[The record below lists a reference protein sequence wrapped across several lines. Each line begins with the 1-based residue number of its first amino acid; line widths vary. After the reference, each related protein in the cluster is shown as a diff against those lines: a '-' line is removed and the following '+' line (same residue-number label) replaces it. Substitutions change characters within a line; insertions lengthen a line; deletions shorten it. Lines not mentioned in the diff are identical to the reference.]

1 MAQLLIRKLPDE
13 VKETLRERAQEN
25 GRSMEAE
32 ARAILVDVI
41 TTPNDVVVEYEGP
54 FDPETLYEKFGVKLL
69 PKNRPG
75 RPITFEET
83 QALIDELV

>member
-1 MAQLLIRKLPDE
+1 MAQLLIRQLPDE
-13 VKETLRERAQEN
+13 VKETLRERAKEN

-41 TTPNDVVVEYEGP
+41 TAPEDLAVEYEGP
-54 FDPETLYEKFGVKLL
+54 FDPDTLFEKFGVKLL

-75 RPITFEET
+75 RPITFEEVK
-83 QALIDELV
+83 ALVDEFA

>member
-13 VKETLRERAQEN
+13 VKETLRQRAQDN

-41 TTPNDVVVEYEGP
+41 TAPEGLVVEYEGP
-54 FDPETLYEKFGVKLL
+54 FDPDTLYEKFGVKLL

-83 QALIDELV
+83 QALIDEFV